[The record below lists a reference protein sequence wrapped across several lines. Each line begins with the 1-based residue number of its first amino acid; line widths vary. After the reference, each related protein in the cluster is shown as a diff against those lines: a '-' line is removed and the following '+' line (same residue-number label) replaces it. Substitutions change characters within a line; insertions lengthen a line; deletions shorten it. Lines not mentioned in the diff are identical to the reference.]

1 MKPKQLIPQRLKNYG
16 KHLPIALW
24 ANLINF
30 FPSRKLQLIG
40 VTGTDGKTTTVWLIH
55 HLLQKQGLKA
65 GMISTITARLGD
77 EEASTG
83 FHVTSPSP
91 LKLQKF
97 LRKMV
102 SGGIKYAVLEITSHA
117 LDQFR
122 FANCHFK
129 VGILTNITH
138 EHLDYHKTFTRYLNT
153 KGKLFQKSDIVVL
166 NRDDSSYWKMR
177 SLLGKKKILTYG
189 IKNKADLMA
198 KNIKLKRPRT
208 EFTLVW
214 GKNTRRKKLRI
225 KSRLLGKFNIYNQ
238 LAATGAAI
246 SLGLPIEKVAQFL
259 QSFSGVGGRL
269 ELIPNKKGVK
279 VFVDFAH
286 TPNGLKNALSSLR
299 QLLPRG
305 KKLIAIFGA
314 AGLRDQEKRP
324 MMGRIAAQLADYA
337 VLTSE
342 DPRTENPKTIM
353 KEIARGCRE
362 KGWRRIGRKKTTE
375 ARLKGKK
382 GFFVISNRQ
391 EAINFAIRKLAAKG
405 DWIITCGKGHEQ
417 SMCFGKTEYPWS
429 EHEAVRIALRRRRKK

>member
-1 MKPKQLIPQRLKNYG
+1 MKLKQLIPQGLKNYG
-16 KHLPIALW
+16 KHLPVALW

-40 VTGTDGKTTTVWLIH
+40 VTGTDGKTTTTWLIH
-55 HLLQKQGLKA
+55 HLLQKQGFKA

-77 EEASTG
+77 EEISTG
-83 FHVTSPSP
+83 FHVTSPSS

-97 LRKMV
+97 LRAMV
-102 SGGIKYAVLEITSHA
+102 SEGIKYAVLEITSHA

-129 VGILTNITH
+129 VGVLTNITH

-153 KGKLFQKSDIVVL
+153 KGKLFQRSETAVL

-177 SLLGKKKILTYG
+177 NLLGKKKILTYG
-189 IKNKADLMA
+189 IENKADLMA
-198 KNIKLKRPRT
+198 KDIKLKRSKM

-214 GKNTRRKKLRI
+214 GKNAHQKKYRV
-225 KSRLLGKFNIYNQ
+225 KSCLLGKFNIYNQ
-238 LAATGAAI
+238 LAAVGAII
-246 SLGLPIEKVAQFL
+246 SLGLPIGKAAQFL
-259 QSFSGVGGRL
+259 QSFSGAEGRL
-269 ELIPNKKGVK
+269 ETIPNKKGLR

-286 TPNGLKNALSSLR
+286 TPNGLKNALDSLR

-305 KKLIAIFGA
+305 KKLIVIFGA

-342 DPRTENPKTIM
+342 DPRTEDPRAII

-362 KGWRRIGRKKTTE
+362 KGWRRIGKKKIAE
-375 ARLKGKK
+375 ARLKGGK
-382 GFFVISNRQ
+382 GFFIISNRQ

-405 DWIITCGKGHEQ
+405 DWIIACGKGHEQ